1 MADPKRLHGDALG
14 AADDDG
20 KEDAGEAAGGGG
32 APEAGDDAQGARA
45 GAAADGK
52 EAAGG
57 ATPESDA
64 INVEEPP
71 LLAGD
76 LEAGGGGS
84 KTDAVFAIFDKDGNG
99 TISPSELR
107 AAMVEVCVE
116 RN

>member
-20 KEDAGEAAGGGG
+20 KEDAGEA
-32 APEAGDDAQGARA
+32 EAGDDAQGARA